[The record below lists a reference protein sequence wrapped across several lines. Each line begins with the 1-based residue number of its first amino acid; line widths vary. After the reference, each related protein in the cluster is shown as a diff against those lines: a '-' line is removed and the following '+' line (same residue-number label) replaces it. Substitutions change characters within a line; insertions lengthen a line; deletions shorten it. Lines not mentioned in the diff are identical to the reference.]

1 MSMIVF
7 DSQTPL
13 TRARVRG
20 LPHSSIGSCWV
31 GDVLPS
37 PLWWVVALDPN
48 HLWFAGSLP
57 GGGVCIPHA
66 KHGEFFEGLWE
77 ADVLELFI
85 KDPSGRYF
93 EFNVSPQGAWWAM
106 ELCAY
111 RERVS
116 YLRLPRVDLME
127 TEVLL
132 DRWTALVCLD
142 RASLPMPISAGSTVH
157 VSGIFHDDKPRYLSS
172 NPVAN
177 VAPDFHH
184 LEAFQRVSLS
194 DLS

>member
-7 DSQTPL
+7 DSPVTL
-13 TRARVRG
+13 TQSRVRG
-20 LPHSSIGSCWV
+20 LPHGSVGSCWH
-31 GDVLPS
+31 GEALSS
-37 PLWWVVALDPN
+37 PLWWVVALDPK

-57 GGGVCIPHA
+57 GGGVRIPHA
-66 KHGEFFEGLWE
+66 KHGEFVEGLWE

-85 KDPSGRYF
+85 KQPGGRYF

-106 ELCAY
+106 ELSAY

-116 YLRLPRVDLME
+116 YLRLPKVDLIE
-127 TEVLL
+127 TEVLS
-132 DRWTALVCLD
+132 DRWTALVCLE
-142 RASLPMPISAGSTVH
+142 RGSLPLDISAGSTLH
-157 VSGIFHDDKPRYLSS
+157 VSGVFNDKKPRYLSS

-184 LEAFQRVSLS
+184 LDAFQRVSLRG
-194 DLS
+194 L